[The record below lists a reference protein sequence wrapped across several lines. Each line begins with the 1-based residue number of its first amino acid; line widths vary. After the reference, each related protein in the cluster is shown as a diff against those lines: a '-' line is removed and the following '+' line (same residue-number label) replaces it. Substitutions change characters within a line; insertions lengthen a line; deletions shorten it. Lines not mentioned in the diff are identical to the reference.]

1 MYKRLRFLLN
11 FVTALLSKHK
21 LFDIYPL
28 WDGPPC
34 GALNSLNIIDKC
46 IGKFEAVSGPTI
58 VGLAQGLFLIEYL
71 QLIELSCSENSRN
84 E

>member
-11 FVTALLSKHK
+11 FVTALLSKYK
-21 LFDIYPL
+21 LFGIYPL

-46 IGKFEAVSGPTI
+46 IGKFEAVSRPTI
-58 VGLAQGLFLIEYL
+58 VGLTRAYNIY
-71 QLIELSCSENSRN
+71 N
-84 E
+84 